1 MQKINLD
8 FIKKNHSN
16 IIINNNNNNNNNNEK
31 KNNKLLKEIKYYKK
45 RIKEYNNKLINDLI
59 NNGMDNSQD
68 SNKIN
73 NLNNKHIELYKMY
86 LENLIKY
93 FKFID
98 AEIFNQKELEN
109 YNNTK
114 NYNDI
119 SNNLSIND
127 TNILLEYKTDNN
139 VSIKKFCNTNK
150 LYEEPKILPKKKMI
164 VKYNGKEDKKKEEI
178 L

>member
-1 MQKINLD
+1 M
-8 FIKKNHSN
+8 
-16 IIINNNNNNNNNNEK
+16 
-31 KNNKLLKEIKYYKK
+31 
-45 RIKEYNNKLINDLI
+45 INDLI

-86 LENLIKY
+86 LENLIKC

-127 TNILLEYKTDNN
+127 TNILEYKTDNN

-150 LYEEPKILPKKKMI
+150 LYEEPKNLQK
-164 VKYNGKEDKKKEEI
+164 NDC
-178 L
+178 